1 MSIIEGILLGL
12 LQGIAEFLP
21 ISSSGHLAL
30 AHLFFGANE
39 GSTSFDILLH
49 LATLFA
55 VCIAYYKDVLLLIK
69 GFFTLVKKLFTG
81 NIKQQGLDYGEKLFL
96 LVCAATLP
104 LFVAV
109 IIEDRVE
116 ALKAY
121 SWAIG
126 LLLILNGL
134 MLFASDRLKRFRGK
148 IVNMKYSS
156 ALKVG
161 LMQMIAVLPG
171 VSRSGSTITGG
182 ILCGLDRKEAV
193 KFSFLMSIPSI
204 LGAAVLKL
212 PGFFAEGMASADVLP
227 VMLGAVTAFAAGICS
242 IKLLQLIA
250 EKNRF
255 GYFSI
260 YCVLVGLIAIIMAFI
275 K

>member
-1 MSIIEGILLGL
+1 MTVIEGILMGL
-12 LQGIAEFLP
+12 LQGVAEFLP

-39 GSTSFDILLH
+39 FSTSFDILLH

-55 VCIAYYKDVLLLIK
+55 VFIAYHKDVFMLIK
-69 GFFTLVKKLFTG
+69 GFFTLAKKLFTG
-81 NIKQQGLDYGEKLFL
+81 KLKQGLDYGEKLFL
-96 LVCAATLP
+96 LVCVGTLP
-104 LFVAV
+104 LVFALLV
-109 IIEDRVE
+109 EDKVE

-126 LLLILNGL
+126 GLLIVNGL
-134 MLFASDRLKRFRGK
+134 MLFVSDRIKRLNGRAAD
-148 IVNMKYSS
+148 MKYSS
-156 ALKVG
+156 AVKIGIL
-161 LMQMIAVLPG
+161 QMFAVLPG
-171 VSRSGSTITGG
+171 ISRSGSTITGG
-182 ILCGLDRKEAV
+182 LLCGLDRKEAV

-212 PGFFAEGMASADVLP
+212 PSFVSEGIAMGQILP
-227 VMLGAVTAFAAGICS
+227 ITLGALTAFVVGIAS
-242 IKLLQLIA
+242 IKLLQLVA

-260 YCVLVGLIAIIMAFI
+260 YCVIVGIAAVVIGFI